1 MKKKTEK
8 KKRNLYN
15 FFFLNVFPET
25 CRAHYIWCLRFY
37 CLYILRQ
44 PPQKLNE
51 KQKNIAL
58 LTLTKNG
65 KKRLKNIRQIQAMF
79 FCQIKCNFASKFS
92 AINS

>member
-8 KKRNLYN
+8 KREIYKKKK
-15 FFFLNVFPET
+15 FLNVFPEM

-44 PPQKLNE
+44 PPHKLNE

-65 KKRLKNIRQIQAMF
+65 KKRLKNIREI
-79 FCQIKCNFASKFS
+79 
-92 AINS
+92 